1 MPDIAG
7 RDGQTVF
14 PGDGGDLRV
23 PQVAVLPPAAR
34 WSYPG
39 RAKVLA
45 LRDFKPLKPEQMI
58 HQVHLWLGADGTE
71 DQGAGFGFEDRERRP
86 VPIPVL
92 VSDFLRHHD
101 LALLAHVNHGH
112 SRKLSPERP
121 YSNPFLSPRLCS
133 TRYSTG
139 CGWNT

>member
-1 MPDIAG
+1 MISNCRWG
-7 RDGQTVF
+7 NGVK
-14 PGDGGDLRV
+14 GVSG
-23 PQVAVLPPAAR
+23 

-39 RAKVLA
+39 WAKVLA

-92 VSDFLRHHD
+92 VSDFFRHHD
-101 LALLAHVNHGH
+101 LALLAHVNYGH
-112 SRKLSPERP
+112 SRKLPTERS
-121 YSNPFLSPRLCS
+121 YSNPFLPPPFCARALLDWL
-133 TRYSTG
+133 RVEYV
-139 CGWNT
+139 